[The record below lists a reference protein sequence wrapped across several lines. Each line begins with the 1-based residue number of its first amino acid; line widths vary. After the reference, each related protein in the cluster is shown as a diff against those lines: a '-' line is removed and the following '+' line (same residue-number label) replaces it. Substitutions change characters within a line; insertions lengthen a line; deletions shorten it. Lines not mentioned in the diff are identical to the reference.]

1 MAMTRSRIAAPK
13 NTGDSRFATDL
24 ATVARSVLIQYGLGG
39 SVGHVTPGERACQ
52 WQIEVVGLV
61 GSGPFTLDV
70 RCSEGTPTHIIR
82 SAISKELEART

>member
-1 MAMTRSRIAAPK
+1 MMRSRIAGPK
-13 NTGDSRFATDL
+13 NIGDSGFATDL
-24 ATVARSVLIQYGLGG
+24 ASVARSVLIQYGLGG

-82 SAISKELEART
+82 SAISNELEART